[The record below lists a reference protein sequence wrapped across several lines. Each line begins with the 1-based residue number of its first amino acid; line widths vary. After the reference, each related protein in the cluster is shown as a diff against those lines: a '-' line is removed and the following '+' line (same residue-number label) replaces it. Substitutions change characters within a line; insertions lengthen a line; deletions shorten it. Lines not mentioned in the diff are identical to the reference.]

1 MQNSQVNI
9 KQRFSE
15 ESSFRLAL
23 SLSLL
28 TTLIALA
35 LYGYLG
41 TFSRYGSD
49 DYCLSA
55 FFVQDHVF
63 NAFLQRYFSASSRYT
78 NILFIGLVDRLFGWY
93 NVAILPALML
103 ALFALGFYLFLK
115 EVVEMLKLG
124 WSRWMIFLLSLL
136 TVFFTI
142 TQSPDLYETLYW
154 RAGMTSHL
162 APMVFIP
169 FFGAFLL
176 GQIRRANEQVP
187 SLWVQAAAF
196 IIPLVI
202 GGFSE
207 PPTALMITILGL
219 AIVAVWWGHARS
231 RRSILIILTW
241 SLLGALTALLIMAIA
256 PANSIRMQTPP
267 PPLPELISKTISY
280 PSYFIID
287 TLRTLP
293 TPTLVSVVVAALF
306 FYGKYAHPS
315 SLTPASRPLSP
326 WERGRGEGY
335 TARNRLI
342 ILMLL
347 VVVFTYLLIAASF
360 APSVYGQ
367 SYPVPRA
374 RFAARV
380 VMTVALII
388 EGALLGT
395 LLAQIRPQ
403 SIILRNLALFAFMI
417 LALYPLR
424 TAWRSLGEVPVYQQR
439 AAAWDLR
446 DAEIR
451 RLKAEGTQDV
461 IVGFLSDEEMQDLGD
476 YTEYR
481 LNRCAATL
489 YGIETIMAVPV
500 K

>member
-1 MQNSQVNI
+1 MMQISQINI

-15 ESSFRLAL
+15 EPFFRPAL
-23 SLSLL
+23 SLGVF
-28 TTLIALA
+28 TTFIALV

-55 FFVQDHVF
+55 FFVQDNVF

-103 ALFALGFYLFLK
+103 ALFVLGLYLFLK
-115 EVVEMLKLG
+115 EIVEMLKLG

-136 TVFFTI
+136 VVFFSI

-176 GQIRRANEQVP
+176 RQIRKTNERVP
-187 SLWVQAAAF
+187 SLWVQAAAY
-196 IIPLVI
+196 IIALVL

-207 PPTALMITILGL
+207 PPTALMITILGV
-219 AIVAVWWGHARS
+219 AIVAVWWWGDVRS

-241 SLLGALTALLIMAIA
+241 SLLGTLTALLVMAIA

-280 PSYFIID
+280 PSYFIVD

-293 TPTLVSVVVAALF
+293 TPTLVSVVVAALL
-306 FYGKYAHPS
+306 FYVQYAHPS
-315 SLTPASRPLSP
+315 QPLSK
-326 WERGRGEGY
+326 E
-335 TARNRLI
+335 ARNRLI

-347 VVVFTYLLIAASF
+347 VLAFTYLLIAASF

-380 VMTVALII
+380 AMTVALIM

-395 LLAQIRPQ
+395 LVAQVGFQ
-403 SIILRNLALFAFMI
+403 SIYLRNLTLLAFMI

-424 TAWRSLGEVPVYQQR
+424 TAWRTLGEVPVYQQR
-439 AAAWDLR
+439 AAAWDFR
-446 DAEIR
+446 DAQIR
-451 RLKAEGTQDV
+451 RLKVEGTQDV
-461 IVGFLSDEEMQDLGD
+461 VVGFLSDEESQDLGD

-489 YGIETIMAVPV
+489 YGVKSIVAVP
-500 K
+500 